1 MRLKQ
6 WFLSRKLWL
15 RGGIIGVIVCIVLF
29 LFYIFIYF
37 PAIDKIYA
45 EDIEAYGGTPA
56 WTTNVPLVTGH
67 LFPLFSGFIVPYGFL
82 CEFTEPIC
90 TLWSAVNEPGG
101 VPWTME
107 GQAGYC
113 IQQTMTPTNSCD
125 NLSET
130 VGFLGLA
137 AMLLGIYFVIGAA
150 IGGFIQKRK
159 AK

>member
-1 MRLKQ
+1 MNLQKG
-6 WFLSRKLWL
+6 FLPKRLWL
-15 RGGIIGVIVCIVLF
+15 RGGIIGAIVCIVLF

-37 PAIDKIYA
+37 PTIDKIYA
-45 EDIEAYGGTPA
+45 EDIKAYGGTPA
-56 WTTNVPLVTGH
+56 WTTTVPLMTGH
-67 LFPLFSGFIVPYGFL
+67 FFPLLSHFIVPYGFL
-82 CEFTEPIC
+82 CEFKEPIC
-90 TLWSAVNEPGG
+90 TSWSATNEPGG

-113 IQQTMTPTNSCD
+113 IEQTMTPTDSCA
-125 NLSET
+125 NLSEAI
-130 VGFLGLA
+130 GFWGLA